1 MKRYRKKNDVLFLS
15 VLTVITVLTW
25 IGFDVYR
32 ALNKPKVP
40 KVLKEQMR
48 ALSPKFDEETLEK
61 LNQRL
66 KITEEELKML
76 EEKLMV
82 TPEASPPAMATSPP
96 VATEGAA
103 VSEEAPESSPSPAGE
118 STTGGIINE

>member
-15 VLTVITVLTW
+15 VLTLITVLTW

-40 KVLKEQMR
+40 AVLKEQMR
-48 ALSPKFDEETLEK
+48 ALDPQFDEKTLAE

-76 EEKLMV
+76 EEKMVV
-82 TPEASPPAMATSPP
+82 TPEASPPATTISPP

-103 VSEEAPESSPSPAGE
+103 ASEEVAESSPSPTTE
-118 STTGGIINE
+118 STEGGAIAE